1 MNWQRW
7 LAGVVMLAVA
17 GTAAAPQAAR
27 IPPANVAVNGNPPAW
42 GIVPVNNDASD
53 GMPSDGHLASRNG
66 EPDNGFIDYALGD
79 LFWNQGAPGSPYV
92 RNANGNPVSHPSTDD
107 QPAGWTRNVAGWT
120 APQPFWAPQF
130 TQWPYAPGTN
140 PQRTAAV
147 YSILDASNGDQDKNG
162 VIELGIDL
170 GLLPAANGPTTIDEL
185 PCPPSCSDDPVAT
198 NRSSSAVAEPAT
210 LSLLGLGMLA
220 FAGLR
225 RRAQRARPANMQ
237 GERGSF
243 RAAKI
248 DRVDHES

>member
-1 MNWQRW
+1 
-7 LAGVVMLAVA
+7 MLAVA
-17 GTAAAPQAAR
+17 GTAAAPLAVLM
-27 IPPANVAVNGNPPAW
+27 PPAIVAADGNPPAW

-53 GMPSDGHLASRNG
+53 ELAGSTVRAPGSLQCSALLNSNLGCDDVIASGWRPDDGS
-66 EPDNGFIDYALGD
+66 IDYAFGD
-79 LFWNQGAPGSPYV
+79 LFWNRGAPGSPRYV
-92 RNANGNPVSHPSTDD
+92 RNANGNPESRPSTDD
-107 QPAGWTRNVAGWT
+107 QPAGWSGNVAGWT

-170 GLLPAANGPTTIDEL
+170 GLLPGANGPTTIDEL
-185 PCPPSCSDDPVAT
+185 LCPPTCNDDAVVT
-198 NRSSSAVAEPAT
+198 NGSSSAVAEPAT

-225 RRAQRARPANMQ
+225 RRAQRV
-237 GERGSF
+237 SSSSTS
-243 RAAKI
+243 
-248 DRVDHES
+248 DS